1 MNKPD
6 GAPAMSKSKILAE
19 LDDMVFARLFGRG
32 PWLADRESCVA
43 LQTKIEQMGL
53 EERCPGE
60 RETWRSTSLG
70 KELHSDLVMVFLG
83 LWDEHDIPMI
93 LEDHGFIDDLE
104 AKHMYDLLDAGR
116 DPEIV
121 LKKYVREAYLK
132 YYKTTKLPN

>member
-93 LEDHGFIDDLE
+93 LEDHRFIDDLE
-104 AKHMYDLLDAGR
+104 AKHMYDLLEAGR

>member
-83 LWDEHDIPMI
+83 LLMPAELHTHPTRGGCINCPAWGP
-93 LEDHGFIDDLE
+93 
-104 AKHMYDLLDAGR
+104 R
-116 DPEIV
+116 PCQV
-121 LKKYVREAYLK
+121 PRC
-132 YYKTTKLPN
+132 